1 MSHFRSHGI
10 EKFLN
15 PLSVCSIFD
24 RFYWKLKGDFKRMKK
39 SYCAIFASFSNW
51 THIYLNVHLPL
62 DGFCEIFCQCIFHS
76 TTRAICLGLLSQK
89 SYEPSVFLIMLI
101 RGYSKSVTKMKYLNI
116 PLKKLDENLI
126 QGKQDSFI
134 RQARFSSMNL
144 YDRGKETVCL
154 CYSFLWLFPMSLQW
168 INVK

>member
-1 MSHFRSHGI
+1 MSHFRSYGI

-62 DGFCEIFCQCIFHS
+62 DGFCEIFCQFIFHS
-76 TTRAICLGLLSQK
+76 TTRTICLGLLSQK
-89 SYEPSVFLIMLI
+89 SYEPSVLLIMLI
-101 RGYSKSVTKMKYLNI
+101 RGYSKSIPRIKYLNI
-116 PLKKLDENLI
+116 PLKKVRRKSHSREAGLFHTSSTFFFHESIWQRKRNCLPVLLI
-126 QGKQDSFI
+126 FMAFSYFI
-134 RQARFSSMNL
+134 AMN
-144 YDRGKETVCL
+144 KC
-154 CYSFLWLFPMSLQW
+154 
-168 INVK
+168 